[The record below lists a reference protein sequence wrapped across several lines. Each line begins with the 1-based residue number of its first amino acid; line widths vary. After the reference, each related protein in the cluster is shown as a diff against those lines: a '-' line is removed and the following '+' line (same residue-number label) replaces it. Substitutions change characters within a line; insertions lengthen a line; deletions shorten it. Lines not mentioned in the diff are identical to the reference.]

1 MPIKSGP
8 TKLLPFS
15 QTLPEGYLV
24 FDQPEFQEYFE
35 DIYIQL
41 PLEKNDLIFFNP
53 AIMHAAGQNISSD
66 IYRMANLLQISSA
79 FGRAM
84 ETVNRLRMSLS
95 IYPFLL
101 EKKLTSKLSEF
112 EIDNIISACSEG
124 YSFPTNLDL
133 DPPKNGKAPI
143 TQSQIMKN
151 ALNKQKTFVELN
163 NDLLS
168 LEEKQK
174 S

>member
-1 MPIKSGP
+1 
-8 TKLLPFS
+8 
-15 QTLPEGYLV
+15 
-24 FDQPEFQEYFE
+24 
-35 DIYIQL
+35 
-41 PLEKNDLIFFNP
+41 
-53 AIMHAAGQNISSD
+53 
-66 IYRMANLLQISSA
+66 
-79 FGRAM
+79 
-84 ETVNRLRMSLS
+84 MSLS

-101 EKKLTSKLSEF
+101 EKKLTNKLSEF
-112 EIDNIISACSEG
+112 EIENIISACSEG